1 MDRQERLQKWTWL
14 SAVTGGGV
22 LLEEDAGRAIAQR
35 WLHYSLQRARQS
47 LVRMNF
53 AATTRQ
59 SPRKERAEESRG
71 EGRLLVAADVLEPA
85 FRAQRE
91 FPE

>member
-1 MDRQERLQKWTWL
+1 
-14 SAVTGGGV
+14 
-22 LLEEDAGRAIAQR
+22 
-35 WLHYSLQRARQS
+35 
-47 LVRMNF
+47 MNF
-53 AATTRQ
+53 AARIRQ